1 MIKLFI
7 RRPVFTTMLVML
19 LVVFGAGSYPS
30 LGIDLYPD
38 IELPIVT
45 VTVTYTGASPE
56 EMESLVTKPI
66 EDAVSSVAG
75 IKTLSSISREG
86 FSQTTLEFELGVNP
100 KVAANDVR
108 EKVAGVRRRLPDQ
121 IDEPVTQRYDITA
134 QSIMNFSLA
143 SETRERGEIRKI
155 AIDVVKDE
163 LQRIE
168 GVAEVNVYSAAE
180 REIHIYVDPRKLEAY
195 NLPFQPIFDLINAQ
209 NYNTPGGRVVAHG
222 NEMTVRTIGKFNS
235 LDDMRNI
242 IVANQQGRL
251 IRLGDV
257 ASVEDTWGEERTYA
271 RTKGTPA
278 VMIGVQKQSGT
289 NTVAIAEKVK
299 MTI

>member
-45 VTVTYTGASPE
+45 VTITYTGASPE
-56 EMESLVTKPI
+56 EMESLVSKPI

-100 KVAANDVR
+100 KMAANDVR

-143 SETRERGEIRKI
+143 SQTRERGEIRKI

-163 LQRIE
+163 LQRI
-168 GVAEVNVYSAAE
+168 
-180 REIHIYVDPRKLEAY
+180 
-195 NLPFQPIFDLINAQ
+195 
-209 NYNTPGGRVVAHG
+209 
-222 NEMTVRTIGKFNS
+222 
-235 LDDMRNI
+235 
-242 IVANQQGRL
+242 
-251 IRLGDV
+251 
-257 ASVEDTWGEERTYA
+257 
-271 RTKGTPA
+271 
-278 VMIGVQKQSGT
+278 
-289 NTVAIAEKVK
+289 
-299 MTI
+299 